1 MDKPMFWKGMYRA
14 GLLLGGML
22 AAAGCAVP
30 GTLSQE
36 MAAMQGNPPGDA
48 TDSRGSPSAVEPFGD
63 GRLMIWRDYAHT
75 YTGSGTPVVICERQL
90 AVDSNGSISGW
101 RWRGDAC
108 ESLHR
113 DRSAT
118 GQLQANRQ

>member
-1 MDKPMFWKGMYRA
+1 MDKPMFSKGMYRA
-14 GLLLGGML
+14 GLLFFGML
-22 AAAGCAVP
+22 AVTGCAVP

-36 MAAMQGNPPGDA
+36 MAAMQGSPPGYA
-48 TDSRGSPSAVEPFGD
+48 TDTWGSPSAVEPFGD

-90 AVDSNGSISGW
+90 AVDSNDSISGW

-108 ESLHR
+108 ESLHK
-113 DRSAT
+113 DRSVAYR
-118 GQLQANRQ
+118 LQANHR